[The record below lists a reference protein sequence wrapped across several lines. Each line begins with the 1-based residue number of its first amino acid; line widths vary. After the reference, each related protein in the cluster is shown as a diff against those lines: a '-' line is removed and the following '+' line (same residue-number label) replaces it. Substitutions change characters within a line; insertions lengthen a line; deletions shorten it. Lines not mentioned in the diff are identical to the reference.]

1 MTLNDPL
8 SRALADTLR
17 GFSQSQHCWVALS
30 GGADSMALAHALVLL
45 KQAAA
50 SEPEWAWLQS
60 ISIRAVHV
68 HHGLSDQADTWQR
81 HVTRYCELWQLPLR
95 CVRVNVEAQGFG
107 LEAAARAQRYEA
119 FGALLAPNDVLMT
132 AHHQDDQAETLL
144 LNLLRGAG
152 LRGLAAMRPQRPLAK
167 GILLRPFLS
176 LSRQQLQDHCQ
187 QYKIGFVEDPSN
199 TDVHHRRSFL
209 RRDCIP
215 QLQTQ
220 WPSASASLAKS
231 AQHLAAYEA
240 YFEQR
245 ELALLTE
252 CAADQKQQPLPLQ
265 VLIDLPLLLQRR
277 LINTWLRMRG
287 TPAVPGVRLD
297 SFLAQ
302 LQDHIAA
309 KKRSEPAPQTAPIL
323 AWEQWQLRYFSG
335 QLHLLAPA
343 FLMTEAGADALWD
356 LADGDFSHPWFGT
369 LRLNRPM
376 HNLRLRITQ
385 RRGGERLKDSQ
396 GRHLSVKKLLQSSA
410 VPPWQR
416 DRIPLLFNGDEL
428 WAVGDIRL
436 HPEFARL
443 LRLAN
448 CRISWQAVSGEE
460 K

>member
-1 MTLNDPL
+1 
-8 SRALADTLR
+8 
-17 GFSQSQHCWVALS
+17 
-30 GGADSMALAHALVLL
+30 
-45 KQAAA
+45 
-50 SEPEWAWLQS
+50 
-60 ISIRAVHV
+60 
-68 HHGLSDQADTWQR
+68 
-81 HVTRYCELWQLPLR
+81 
-95 CVRVNVEAQGFG
+95 
-107 LEAAARAQRYEA
+107 
-119 FGALLAPNDVLMT
+119 MT

-152 LRGLAAMRPQRPLAK
+152 LRGLAAMRPQRPLAE
-167 GILLRPFLS
+167 GTLLRPFLS
-176 LSRQQLQDHCQ
+176 LSRQQLQDYCQ
-187 QYKIGFVEDPSN
+187 RYGIGFVDDPSN

-215 QLQTQ
+215 QLRSY

-240 YFEQR
+240 YFEQQ
-245 ELALLTE
+245 ELTLLAN

-277 LINTWLRMRG
+277 LINTWLRVRE

-297 SFLAQ
+297 SFLTQ
-302 LQDHIAA
+302 LQDHMAA

-335 QLHLLAPA
+335 QLYLLAPA
-343 FLMTEAGADALWD
+343 FLSAEVGAEASWH
-356 LADGDFSHPWFGT
+356 LADGDFSHPWFGV
-369 LRLNRPM
+369 LRLTRPM
-376 HNLRLRITQ
+376 HNLHLRIAQ
-385 RRGGERLKDSQ
+385 RQGGERLTDSH
-396 GRHLSVKKLLQSSA
+396 GRHLSVKKLLQSNA
-410 VPPWQR
+410 VPPWLR

-428 WAVGDIRL
+428 WAVGDLRL

-448 CRISWQAVSGEE
+448 CRINWQAVSGEE